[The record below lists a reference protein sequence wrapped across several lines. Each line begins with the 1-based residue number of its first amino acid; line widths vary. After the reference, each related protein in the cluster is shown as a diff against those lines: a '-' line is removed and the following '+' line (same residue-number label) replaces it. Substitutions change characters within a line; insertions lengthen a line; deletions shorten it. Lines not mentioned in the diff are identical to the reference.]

1 MPFPLFRPPGYFST
15 VTFRYTYRYFEKF
28 ILPMNNLRKVCGM
41 LAALFLNSIVIF
53 AQQADVGLSNYYSD
67 ALQGNPT
74 AYGEVYDRTQY
85 TASHR
90 TYPKGTLLKV
100 TRLDNNKAVIVRVN
114 DRGPFSSDGAIIS
127 LSMAAASFIDLS
139 LVGHAQVKVEQFGYA
154 DNNATAANYNTVNN
168 QSSNSFA
175 FERIYN
181 GAPQETPQQYD
192 FTAKGPGANAYNNT
206 QQQYNN
212 IQQQY
217 GNTQNNTQ
225 QVQYGPVPPSY
236 DRRFQNRGG
245 TYNAANEASSQIP
258 SGYGY
263 NGSGSSYN
271 PAYNNSNIPNSYSDN
286 ATSSNSNNPN
296 FNWNTNHPANTS
308 PGSIEGFPTLQA
320 GSGFSVQVGSY
331 TQLDNATRQAQS
343 LQKMGLS
350 EIYLSQSP
358 AANVSGG
365 RIYKIFAGRFDNREA
380 ATIYAS
386 QIKRQ
391 FLVNGFVLRM

>member
-1 MPFPLFRPPGYFST
+1 
-15 VTFRYTYRYFEKF
+15 
-28 ILPMNNLRKVCGM
+28 MNNLRKVSGM
-41 LAALFLNSIVIF
+41 LAALFLNSIAIF

-154 DNNATAANYNTVNN
+154 DNNATAANYNTINN

-175 FERIYN
+175 FDRIYN
-181 GAPQETPQQYD
+181 GAPQDAPQEYFTP
-192 FTAKGPGANAYNNT
+192 KGTSGANGYNNT
-206 QQQYNN
+206 QQQYSNT
-212 IQQQY
+212 QQQY

-225 QVQYGPVPPSY
+225 QTQYGPVPPSY

-245 TYNAANEASSQIP
+245 TYNAANEASNQVP
-258 SGYGY
+258 PEYGY
-263 NGSGSSYN
+263 NGSGNSYN
-271 PAYNNSNIPNSYSDN
+271 PSYTPAYNNPNIPNSYSN
-286 ATSSNSNNPN
+286 TSSSSNSNNPN
-296 FNWNTNHPANTS
+296 FNWNSNPANANT
-308 PGSIEGFPTLQA
+308 GSIEGFPTLQA

-343 LQKMGLS
+343 LRAMGLS

>member
-1 MPFPLFRPPGYFST
+1 
-15 VTFRYTYRYFEKF
+15 
-28 ILPMNNLRKVCGM
+28 MNNLRKVSGM
-41 LAALFLNSIVIF
+41 LAALFLNSIAIF

-114 DRGPFSSDGAIIS
+114 DRGPFSSDGAIIA

-181 GAPQETPQQYD
+181 GAPQDAPQEYFTP
-192 FTAKGPGANAYNNT
+192 KGTNGTNGYNNT

-212 IQQQY
+212 TQQQY
-217 GNTQNNTQ
+217 GNTQQQYSNTQNNTQ
-225 QVQYGPVPPSY
+225 PAQYGPVPPSY

-245 TYNAANEASSQIP
+245 TYNAANEASNQVP
-258 SGYGY
+258 SDYGY

-271 PAYNNSNIPNSYSDN
+271 STYNNPNIPNSYSNN
-286 ATSSNSNNPN
+286 ASSSNSNNPN
-296 FNWNTNHPANTS
+296 FNWNNNPANAST
-308 PGSIEGFPTLQA
+308 GSIEGFPTLQA

-343 LQKMGLS
+343 LQKLGLS

>member
-1 MPFPLFRPPGYFST
+1 
-15 VTFRYTYRYFEKF
+15 
-28 ILPMNNLRKVCGM
+28 MNNLRKVCGI
-41 LAALFLNSIVIF
+41 LAALFLNSVTSF

-74 AYGEVYDRTQY
+74 AYGEVYERTQY

-90 TYPKGTLLKV
+90 TFPKGTLLKV

-175 FERIYN
+175 FDRIYN
-181 GAPQETPQQYD
+181 GAPQEAPQEYFTP
-192 FTAKGPGANAYNNT
+192 KGTNGSNAYNNT

-212 IQQQY
+212 TQQQY
-217 GNTQNNTQ
+217 GNTQQQYNNTQ
-225 QVQYGPVPPSY
+225 QQYGNTQQQYSNTQNSTQQAQYGPVPPSY
-236 DRRFQNRGG
+236 DRRFQNQGG
-245 TYNAANEASSQIP
+245 TYNAANEASNQAP
-258 SGYGY
+258 AEYGY
-263 NGSGSSYN
+263 TGSANSYN
-271 PAYNNSNIPNSYSDN
+271 PASNNNNNIPNSYSN
-286 ATSSNSNNPN
+286 NTTSSNSNNPN
-296 FNWNTNHPANTS
+296 FNWNTTNAANIST
-308 PGSIEGFPTLQA
+308 GSLEGFPTLQA

-365 RIYKIFAGRFDNREA
+365 RIYKIFAGRFDNRDA

-391 FLVNGFVLRM
+391 FLVNGFVLRL

>member
-1 MPFPLFRPPGYFST
+1 
-15 VTFRYTYRYFEKF
+15 
-28 ILPMNNLRKVCGM
+28 MNNLRKVSGM
-41 LAALFLNSIVIF
+41 LAALFLNSIAIF

-67 ALQGNPT
+67 ALHGNPT

-154 DNNATAANYNTVNN
+154 DNNATAANYNAVNN

-175 FERIYN
+175 FDRIYN
-181 GAPQETPQQYD
+181 GAPQEAPQEYFTP
-192 FTAKGPGANAYNNT
+192 KGTNGANAYTNT
-206 QQQYNN
+206 
-212 IQQQY
+212 QQQY

-225 QVQYGPVPPSY
+225 PAQYGPVPPSY

-245 TYNAANEASSQIP
+245 TYNAANEASNQIP
-258 SGYGY
+258 PSYGY
-263 NGSGSSYN
+263 NGSSSSYN

-296 FNWNTNHPANTS
+296 FNWNNNPANAST
-308 PGSIEGFPTLQA
+308 GSVEGFPTLQA

-343 LQKMGLS
+343 LRAMGLS

-365 RIYKIFAGRFDNREA
+365 RIYKIFAGRFDNRDA

>member
-1 MPFPLFRPPGYFST
+1 MPFLLFHPPGYFST

-28 ILPMNNLRKVCGM
+28 ISPMNNLRKVSGM

-175 FERIYN
+175 FDRIYN
-181 GAPQETPQQYD
+181 GVPQETPQQYD

-212 IQQQY
+212 TQQQY
-217 GNTQNNTQ
+217 SNTQNNTQ
-225 QVQYGPVPPSY
+225 QAQYGPVPPSY

-245 TYNAANEASSQIP
+245 TYNAANEASNQVP
-258 SGYGY
+258 SDYGY
-263 NGSGSSYN
+263 NGSGTSYN
-271 PAYNNSNIPNSYSDN
+271 PAYNNSNIPNSYSNN

-296 FNWNTNHPANTS
+296 FNWNNNPANTNA
-308 PGSIEGFPTLQA
+308 GSIEGFPTLQA

-380 ATIYAS
+380 ATIYAG

>member
-1 MPFPLFRPPGYFST
+1 
-15 VTFRYTYRYFEKF
+15 
-28 ILPMNNLRKVCGM
+28 MNNLRKVSGM
-41 LAALFLNSIVIF
+41 LAALFLNSIAIF

-154 DNNATAANYNTVNN
+154 DNNATAANYNTINN

-175 FERIYN
+175 FDRIYN
-181 GAPQETPQQYD
+181 GAPQDAPQEYFTP
-192 FTAKGPGANAYNNT
+192 KGTNGTNGYNNT
-206 QQQYNN
+206 QQQYGNT
-212 IQQQY
+212 QQQY

-225 QVQYGPVPPSY
+225 PAQYGPVPPSY

-245 TYNAANEASSQIP
+245 TYNAANEASNQIP

-271 PAYNNSNIPNSYSDN
+271 PTYNNSNIPNSYSDN

-296 FNWNTNHPANTS
+296 FNWNSNPANTS

>member
-1 MPFPLFRPPGYFST
+1 
-15 VTFRYTYRYFEKF
+15 
-28 ILPMNNLRKVCGM
+28 MNNLRKVSGM

-154 DNNATAANYNTVNN
+154 DNNATAANYNTANN

-175 FERIYN
+175 FDRIYN

-192 FTAKGPGANAYNNT
+192 FTAKGTSANVYNNNSQQQYSNTQYNNT
-206 QQQYNN
+206 QQQY
-212 IQQQY
+212 
-217 GNTQNNTQ
+217 GNTQ

-245 TYNAANEASSQIP
+245 TYNAANEASNQVP
-258 SGYGY
+258 SDYGY
-263 NGSGSSYN
+263 NGSGSNYN
-271 PAYNNSNIPNSYSDN
+271 PAYNNPNIPNSYN
-286 ATSSNSNNPN
+286 TNSSNSNNPN
-296 FNWNTNHPANTS
+296 FNWNTNTANAN
-308 PGSIEGFPTLQA
+308 PGNIEGFPTLQA

-380 ATIYAS
+380 AAIYAS

-391 FLVNGFVLRM
+391 FLVNGFVLRI

>member
-1 MPFPLFRPPGYFST
+1 
-15 VTFRYTYRYFEKF
+15 
-28 ILPMNNLRKVCGM
+28 MNNLRKVSGM
-41 LAALFLNSIVIF
+41 LAALFLNSIAIF

-74 AYGEVYDRTQY
+74 AYGEIYDRTQY

-127 LSMAAASFIDLS
+127 ISMAAASFIDLS

-181 GAPQETPQQYD
+181 GAPQDAPQEY
-192 FTAKGPGANAYNNT
+192 FAPKGTNAPNAYNNT
-206 QQQYNN
+206 
-212 IQQQY
+212 QQQY

-225 QVQYGPVPPSY
+225 PAQYGPVPPSY

-245 TYNAANEASSQIP
+245 TYNAANEASNQVP
-258 SGYGY
+258 SDYGY
-263 NGSGSSYN
+263 NGSGSGYN
-271 PAYNNSNIPNSYSDN
+271 STYNNNSNIPNSNIPNSYSN
-286 ATSSNSNNPN
+286 NTSSSNSNNPN
-296 FNWNTNHPANTS
+296 FNWNNNPANAST
-308 PGSIEGFPTLQA
+308 GSIEGFPTLQA

-343 LQKMGLS
+343 LQKLGLS

>member
-1 MPFPLFRPPGYFST
+1 
-15 VTFRYTYRYFEKF
+15 
-28 ILPMNNLRKVCGM
+28 MNHLRKVSGL
-41 LAALFLNSIVIF
+41 LAALFLNSIVIL

-175 FERIYN
+175 FDRIYN
-181 GAPQETPQQYD
+181 GAPQDAPQEYFTP
-192 FTAKGPGANAYNNT
+192 KGTNGSNAYNNM
-206 QQQYNN
+206 
-212 IQQQY
+212 QQQY
-217 GNTQNNTQ
+217 GNTQQQYGNTPNNTQ
-225 QVQYGPVPPSY
+225 QPQYGPVPPSY

-245 TYNAANEASSQIP
+245 TYNAANEASNQVP
-258 SGYGY
+258 SDYGY

-271 PAYNNSNIPNSYSDN
+271 PAYNNANIPNSYSDN

-296 FNWNTNHPANTS
+296 FNWNNSPPNVS

-331 TQLDNATRQAQS
+331 TQLDNAIRQAQS

-358 AANVSGG
+358 AANASGG

>member
-1 MPFPLFRPPGYFST
+1 
-15 VTFRYTYRYFEKF
+15 
-28 ILPMNNLRKVCGM
+28 MNNLRKVSGM
-41 LAALFLNSIVIF
+41 LAALFLNSIALF

-154 DNNATAANYNTVNN
+154 DNNVTAANYNTVNN

-175 FERIYN
+175 FDRIYN
-181 GAPQETPQQYD
+181 GAPQDAPQEYFTPKGTNGSNAYGNTQQQ
-192 FTAKGPGANAYNNT
+192 YNNT
-206 QQQYNN
+206 QQQYGNT
-212 IQQQY
+212 QQQY
-217 GNTQNNTQ
+217 SNTPYNTQ
-225 QVQYGPVPPSY
+225 QTQYGPVPPSY
-236 DRRFQNRGG
+236 DRRLQNRSG
-245 TYNAANEASSQIP
+245 TYNAANEASNQIP
-258 SGYGY
+258 QGYGY
-263 NGSGSSYN
+263 NGSSNSYN
-271 PAYNNSNIPNSYSDN
+271 PAYNNSNVPNSYSDN

-296 FNWNTNHPANTS
+296 FNWNNNPANTS

-365 RIYKIFAGRFDNREA
+365 RIYKIYAGRFDNREA

>member
-1 MPFPLFRPPGYFST
+1 
-15 VTFRYTYRYFEKF
+15 
-28 ILPMNNLRKVCGM
+28 MNNLRKVCGI
-41 LAALFLNSIVIF
+41 LAALFLNSVVSF
-53 AQQADVGLSNYYSD
+53 AQQVDVGLSNYYSD

-74 AYGEVYDRTQY
+74 AYGEIYDRTQY

-175 FERIYN
+175 FDRIYN
-181 GAPQETPQQYD
+181 GPPQDAPQEYFTP
-192 FTAKGPGANAYNNT
+192 KGTNGPNAYNNT
-206 QQQYNN
+206 QQQYGNT
-212 IQQQY
+212 QQQY
-217 GNTQNNTQ
+217 GNTQNSTQ
-225 QVQYGPVPPSY
+225 QAQYGPVPPSY

-245 TYNAANEASSQIP
+245 TYNAANEASIP
-258 SGYGY
+258 APAEYGY
-263 NGSGSSYN
+263 TGSSNNYN
-271 PAYNNSNIPNSYSDN
+271 PAYNNNNYYNNNNIPNSYSN
-286 ATSSNSNNPN
+286 NTTSSNSNNPN
-296 FNWNTNHPANTS
+296 FNWNTNNAANTNT
-308 PGSIEGFPTLQA
+308 GSIEGFPTLQA
-320 GSGFSVQVGSY
+320 GTGFSVQVGSY

-343 LQKMGLS
+343 LRTMGLS

-365 RIYKIFAGRFDNREA
+365 RIYKIFAGRFDDRDA

>member
-1 MPFPLFRPPGYFST
+1 
-15 VTFRYTYRYFEKF
+15 
-28 ILPMNNLRKVCGM
+28 MNNLRKVSGM

-192 FTAKGPGANAYNNT
+192 FTPKGTSANTSNNT
-206 QQQYNN
+206 
-212 IQQQY
+212 QQQY

-225 QVQYGPVPPSY
+225 QAQYGPVPPSY

-245 TYNAANEASSQIP
+245 TYNAANEASNQVP
-258 SGYGY
+258 SDYGY

-271 PAYNNSNIPNSYSDN
+271 STYNNSNIPNSYSN
-286 ATSSNSNNPN
+286 NTNNSNSNNPN
-296 FNWNTNHPANTS
+296 FNWNTNPANAST
-308 PGSIEGFPTLQA
+308 GSIEGFPTLQA

-391 FLVNGFVLRM
+391 FLVNGFVLRL

>member
-1 MPFPLFRPPGYFST
+1 MPFLLFDPPGYFST

-28 ILPMNNLRKVCGM
+28 ILPMNNLRKVSGM
-41 LAALFLNSIVIF
+41 LAALFLNSIAIF

-154 DNNATAANYNTVNN
+154 DNNATAANYNTANN

-175 FERIYN
+175 FDRIYN
-181 GAPQETPQQYD
+181 GAPQDAPQEYFTP
-192 FTAKGPGANAYNNT
+192 KGTNGTNGYNNT

-212 IQQQY
+212 TQQQY

-225 QVQYGPVPPSY
+225 PAQYGPVPPSY

-245 TYNAANEASSQIP
+245 TYNAANEASNQIP

-263 NGSGSSYN
+263 NGSGSSYT
-271 PAYNNSNIPNSYSDN
+271 PAYNNPNIPSSYSDN
-286 ATSSNSNNPN
+286 TTSSNSNNPN
-296 FNWNTNHPANTS
+296 FNWNTNPANTS

>member
-1 MPFPLFRPPGYFST
+1 
-15 VTFRYTYRYFEKF
+15 
-28 ILPMNNLRKVCGM
+28 MNNLRKVSGII
-41 LAALFLNSIVIF
+41 AALFFNSVVIF
-53 AQQADVGLSNYYSD
+53 AQQVDVGLSNYYSD

-74 AYGEVYDRTQY
+74 AYGETYDRTQY

-175 FERIYN
+175 FDRIYN
-181 GAPQETPQQYD
+181 GAPQEAPQEYFTP
-192 FTAKGPGANAYNNT
+192 KGTNGTNGYNNINT
-206 QQQYNN
+206 QQPYS
-212 IQQQY
+212 
-217 GNTQNNTQ
+217 NTQNNVQSNTQ
-225 QVQYGPVPPSY
+225 QAQYGPVPPSY
-236 DRRFQNRGG
+236 DRRFQNRG
-245 TYNAANEASSQIP
+245 YNAANEASNQVP
-258 SGYGY
+258 PEYGY
-263 NGSGSSYN
+263 TGSTNSYN
-271 PAYNNSNIPNSYSDN
+271 PSYNNNNIPNSYSNN
-286 ATSSNSNNPN
+286 ANPSNSNNPN
-296 FNWNTNHPANTS
+296 FNWNTTNAAGTS
-308 PGSIEGFPTLQA
+308 SGSLEGFPTLQA

-343 LQKMGLS
+343 LRTMGLS

-365 RIYKIFAGRFDNREA
+365 RIYKIFAGRFDNRDA
-380 ATIYAS
+380 ATIYAN

>member
-1 MPFPLFRPPGYFST
+1 
-15 VTFRYTYRYFEKF
+15 
-28 ILPMNNLRKVCGM
+28 MNNLLKVSGII
-41 LAALFLNSIVIF
+41 AILFLNSVVIF
-53 AQQADVGLSNYYSD
+53 AQQVDVGLSNYYSD

-74 AYGEVYDRTQY
+74 AYGEAYDRTQY

-175 FERIYN
+175 FDRIYN
-181 GAPQETPQQYD
+181 GVPQEAPQEYFTP
-192 FTAKGPGANAYNNT
+192 KGTNSPNAYNNINT
-206 QQQYNN
+206 QQPYN
-212 IQQQY
+212 
-217 GNTQNNTQ
+217 NTQNSTQ
-225 QVQYGPVPPSY
+225 QAQYGPVPPSY
-236 DRRFQNRGG
+236 DRRFQNRG
-245 TYNAANEASSQIP
+245 YNAANEASNQAP
-258 SGYGY
+258 AEYGY
-263 NGSGSSYN
+263 TGSANSYN
-271 PAYNNSNIPNSYSDN
+271 PSYNNSNIPNSYSNN
-286 ATSSNSNNPN
+286 ANPSNSNNPN
-296 FNWNTNHPANTS
+296 FNWNTTNAAGTS
-308 PGSIEGFPTLQA
+308 SGSLEGFPTLQA

-343 LQKMGLS
+343 LRTMGLS

-365 RIYKIFAGRFDNREA
+365 RIYKIFAGRFDNRDA

>member
-1 MPFPLFRPPGYFST
+1 
-15 VTFRYTYRYFEKF
+15 
-28 ILPMNNLRKVCGM
+28 MNNLRKVCGI
-41 LAALFLNSIVIF
+41 LAALFLNSVVSF
-53 AQQADVGLSNYYSD
+53 AQQVDVGLSNYYSD

-74 AYGEVYDRTQY
+74 AYGEIYDRTQY

-175 FERIYN
+175 FDRIYN
-181 GAPQETPQQYD
+181 GPPQDAPQEYFTP
-192 FTAKGPGANAYNNT
+192 KGTNGPNAYNNT
-206 QQQYNN
+206 QQQYGNTQQQYNN
-212 IQQQY
+212 TQQQY
-217 GNTQNNTQ
+217 GNTQQQYNNTQ
-225 QVQYGPVPPSY
+225 NSTQQAQYGPVPPSY

-245 TYNAANEASSQIP
+245 TYNAANEASNQAP
-258 SGYGY
+258 AEYGY
-263 NGSGSSYN
+263 TGSSNNYN
-271 PAYNNSNIPNSYSDN
+271 PAYNNYNNNNIPNSYSN
-286 ATSSNSNNPN
+286 NTTSSNSNNPN
-296 FNWNTNHPANTS
+296 FNWNTNNAANTS
-308 PGSIEGFPTLQA
+308 TGSIEGFPTLQA
-320 GSGFSVQVGSY
+320 GTGFSVQVGSY

-343 LQKMGLS
+343 LRTMGLS

-365 RIYKIFAGRFDNREA
+365 RIYKIFAGRFDDRDA

>member
-1 MPFPLFRPPGYFST
+1 MLFPSFRPPGYFLT

-28 ILPMNNLRKVCGM
+28 ILPMNNLRKVSGM
-41 LAALFLNSIVIF
+41 LAALFLNSIAIF

-154 DNNATAANYNTVNN
+154 DNNATAANYNTINN

-175 FERIYN
+175 FDRIYN
-181 GAPQETPQQYD
+181 GAPQDAPQEYFTP
-192 FTAKGPGANAYNNT
+192 KGTSGTNGYNNT
-206 QQQYNN
+206 
-212 IQQQY
+212 QQQY

-225 QVQYGPVPPSY
+225 QTQYGPVPPSY

-245 TYNAANEASSQIP
+245 TYNVANEASNQVP
-258 SGYGY
+258 LEYGY

-271 PAYNNSNIPNSYSDN
+271 PSYTPAYNNPNIPNSYSN
-286 ATSSNSNNPN
+286 TSSSSNSNNPN
-296 FNWNTNHPANTS
+296 FNWNSNPANANT
-308 PGSIEGFPTLQA
+308 GSIEGFPTLQA

-343 LQKMGLS
+343 LRAMGLS

-358 AANVSGG
+358 AANFSGG
-365 RIYKIFAGRFDNREA
+365 RIYKIFAGRFDNRDA

>member
-1 MPFPLFRPPGYFST
+1 
-15 VTFRYTYRYFEKF
+15 
-28 ILPMNNLRKVCGM
+28 MNNLRKVCGI
-41 LAALFLNSIVIF
+41 LAALFFNSIVNF

-67 ALQGNPT
+67 ALQGGPT
-74 AYGEVYDRTQY
+74 AYGEIYDRTQY

-175 FERIYN
+175 FDRIYN
-181 GAPQETPQQYD
+181 GAPLDTPQEY
-192 FTAKGPGANAYNNT
+192 FTPKGTEGSNVYNN
-206 QQQYNN
+206 N
-212 IQQQY
+212 QQQY

-225 QVQYGPVPPSY
+225 QAQYGPVPPSY
-236 DRRFQNRGG
+236 DRRFQNRTG
-245 TYNAANEASSQIP
+245 TFNAANEAYNQVP
-258 SGYGY
+258 TDYGY
-263 NGSGSSYN
+263 NGSSNSSN
-271 PAYNNSNIPNSYSDN
+271 SAYNNNNNNNIPDSYSSPN
-286 ATSSNSNNPN
+286 SPNSNNPN
-296 FNWNTNHPANTS
+296 FNWNNNTAGTNT
-308 PGSIEGFPTLQA
+308 GSIDGFPTLQA
-320 GSGFSVQVGSY
+320 GSGYSIQVGSY
-331 TQLDNATRQAQS
+331 SQLDNATRQAQS
-343 LQKMGLS
+343 LRSMGLS

-365 RIYKIFAGRFDNREA
+365 KIYKIFAGRFDNRDA
-380 ATIYAS
+380 ATVYAS